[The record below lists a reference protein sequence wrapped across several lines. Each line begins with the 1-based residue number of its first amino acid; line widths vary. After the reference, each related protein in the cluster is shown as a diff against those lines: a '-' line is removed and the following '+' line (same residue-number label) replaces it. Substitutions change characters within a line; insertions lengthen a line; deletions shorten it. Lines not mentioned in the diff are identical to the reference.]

1 MPDRLQQLEYS
12 NSPGLMFFHWVI
24 RGEFTCLPRAYDVSA
39 DYCSTGMKERHFYTK
54 AYNHHCGNWGSL
66 LKLLNSLTESAVVLG
81 DALEKIATAS
91 MGIALKHAF
100 LLCDMLLHRNTKVV
114 GPFNVNEILWWAT
127 LLREGFDFL
136 AGRPAKM
143 VVPRTKSSLGPNSDG
158 TRLTSQN
165 FEISQLSLSHF
176 HSLSLSLSLYWAKS
190 CSSLRPIAAVSLPA
204 RPPVHKLNG
213 CWDTFYKISMV
224 VHGFLGVDPPTVPR
238 VSKFNVHAYGI

>member
-1 MPDRLQQLEYS
+1 MACCVEK
-12 NSPGLMFFHWVI
+12 
-24 RGEFTCLPRAYDVSA
+24 
-39 DYCSTGMKERHFYTK
+39 TGMKERHFYSK

-100 LLCDMLLHRNTKVV
+100 LLCDMLLHRNTKFL
-114 GPFNVNEILWWAT
+114 GPFNVKEILWWAT

-190 CSSLRPIAAVSLPA
+190 CSSLRPIAAMSLPA

-213 CWDTFYKISMV
+213 CWNTFYKISMV